1 MCANFVTA
9 WRMLSSMLPE
19 TSPPIVCA
27 SGMFMYAAASAVAIV
42 SKRSPTVITMSGC
55 SRSNAVGSS
64 IRPSPVDFA
73 IVLGVSPS
81 IRK

>member
-9 WRMLSSMLPE
+9 WRMLSSIVPL
-19 TSPPIVCA
+19 TSPPIVWA

-42 SKRSPTVITMSGC
+42 SKRSPTVTTMSGC
-55 SRSNAVGSS
+55 SWSKVVGSS

-73 IVLGVSPS
+73 IVVGVSPS
-81 IRK
+81 ISM